1 MAIPTPELSTTFWFL
16 VIDGELWFTYTITMS
31 RRDLIRTIY
40 DEIQALNQ
48 EIDIKII
55 RGYPYR
61 QESKR
66 HKFLT
71 AQLNSLM
78 SEQSRPWY
86 QKASQVIATF
96 MF

>member
-1 MAIPTPELSTTFWFL
+1 M
-16 VIDGELWFTYTITMS
+16 IDGELWFTYTITMS
-31 RRDLIRTIY
+31 RRDLIHTIY
-40 DEIQALNQ
+40 NEIQALNQ

-78 SEQSRPWY
+78 NEQSRPWY
-86 QKASQVIATF
+86 QKASQAIATF

>member
-1 MAIPTPELSTTFWFL
+1 
-16 VIDGELWFTYTITMS
+16 MS
-31 RRDLIRTIY
+31 RRDLIHTIY
-40 DEIQALNQ
+40 NEIQALNQ
-48 EIDIKII
+48 EIDMKII

-71 AQLNSLM
+71 AQLNSLAR
-78 SEQSRPWY
+78 EQQRTWF